1 MLWPYLKIRDWDL
14 IFGCAVKAFSSLG
27 VRSPWAVERKEKKSL
42 SGWIFFFVVPG
53 GICGKK
59 QGFHIN
65 DDRVV
70 AATNIIRYLQI

>member
-1 MLWPYLKIRDWDL
+1 MA
-14 IFGCAVKAFSSLG
+14 AVRAEDDAAQ
-27 VRSPWAVERKEKKSL
+27 RSAAQRKKKSL
-42 SGWIFFFVVPG
+42 SGWIFFFVIPG

-70 AATNIIRYLQI
+70 AAAGLASLCRKKGN